1 MPGRADAPRA
11 LALVIPAYRAVASVG
26 DVVTRARRV
35 TPGARCY
42 VVDDGSD
49 DGTAAAARAAGAQVL
64 SHPTNRGKGLALA
77 TGIARAV
84 ADGAAVLV
92 TLDADGQHVPEEI
105 PKLIEPVARG
115 AADLVLGARPRSG
128 RMPLG
133 RRLTNWL
140 SAALAS
146 RLGAPISDA
155 QTGFRAFT
163 RALALA
169 VQPPESRY
177 DYETAFLL
185 GALAAGYR
193 VASVA
198 VATVYTG
205 ERSHFR
211 YVADTWR
218 LARVFSRYGRRIVL
232 GVGGGQSI

>member
-35 TPGARCY
+35 TPGARWY

-49 DGTAAAARAAGAQVL
+49 EGTAAAARAAGAQVL

-115 AADLVLGARPRSG
+115 AADLVLGARPRST
-128 RMPLG
+128 
-133 RRLTNWL
+133 RL
-140 SAALAS
+140 
-146 RLGAPISDA
+146 
-155 QTGFRAFT
+155 
-163 RALALA
+163 
-169 VQPPESRY
+169 PP
-177 DYETAFLL
+177 
-185 GALAAGYR
+185 GG
-193 VASVA
+193 
-198 VATVYTG
+198 
-205 ERSHFR
+205 
-211 YVADTWR
+211 R
-218 LARVFSRYGRRIVL
+218 LATRLPAPLPPR
-232 GVGGGQSI
+232 